1 MAGPAN
7 PFSGIGQRDGSAG
20 SAGRGRGGPSGRS
33 TPYQPK
39 ANTATR
45 DPRLRGRG
53 RGASAVRGTRG
64 QGRGAGT
71 GNNVWRKQAE
81 QPADPATVASS
92 PFGQPKKLASS
103 SPAPPALSPSP
114 FAGFGKA
121 SPVSFGTPSSFSG
134 AQNGGNVASQRQ
146 PFAQPTNGAISAT
159 VPVEDAAL
167 LSSYT
172 DRYEQLKLD
181 RTKQREKAIREG
193 QMADPNQPTSLQQ
206 AITPVGTCTSMC
218 PEFERVER
226 IVQKMVD
233 KSEKYLHPATNT
245 LQNMELKMLKR
256 FRRSAAGYDAQL
268 PSDIRTPQA
277 LLQTMN
283 YLIRHVL
290 DGPEPLGLIHK
301 FVWDRTRSIRNDF
314 SVQQVTQEDDV
325 KIAVT
330 CLERIARFH
339 IVSLHL
345 LSSPANEEPFDRHQ
359 EREQLNNTMLSLMY
373 YYDDN
378 RGRIPF
384 PNEDEF
390 RAYYIL
396 FSIHDQRPDLES
408 RVQKWPVELRSSPR
422 IQMALELFAAASNT
436 WEYQGT
442 LDAKRPNAIAQ
453 GFYMRFFNLI
463 DSPGVSYLMACVAE
477 IYFNHMR
484 QTAIRSIWK
493 AYCRYPASQQHKNE
507 EWTVDE
513 LTTVLRFDDY
523 DQTIKFCEEQDLQ
536 FAENANGDLYLN
548 WGTRPVDSVAFQ
560 PSSDHAF
567 SDTYVESKRAGRT
580 LPAIILG
587 LNIKEAANLQ
597 MIDSSL
603 LPERVPALP
612 APQPHP
618 STNDD
623 SLFVSDDE
631 NPSAF
636 RFTSSHEGS
645 SRNSPTST
653 ASLQNAFVNVPP
665 AVISTEPSR
674 PPTFSF
680 ASPSPQ
686 PQAPEKQAA
695 PFSSLFPN
703 SSSNAFGAPSP
714 LPPTPFTTGTPNLPQ
729 SSQSQFGLSAT
740 SSSQP
745 LSASP
750 FSNGASAFSLSKP
763 PQQDQSTIDF
773 PSASGNQQA
782 SSGAFAATTSPF
794 SFPKPPQQD
803 ESNKHVSSTSNAQ
816 KASTNSFS
824 STTSTF
830 NFGQP
835 AQPEQ
840 ATAALPTGNSQRP
853 IFANIQSPGQ
863 EKQQQPPLSSLSSS
877 TPFKFPTSFTPQ
889 PSSTSPFS
897 TSVPASASNPVLSST
912 GQFTPSIFRTG
923 GSKPTF
929 DGLSGSGFSAS
940 VPSLTS
946 DNAAA
951 KQPPSLFPKPS
962 EETTKSASPIP
973 LFSAPKETKQPTISF
988 AQPPAA
994 KSDVS
999 PKEKQSLPSGV
1010 KASISDKQL
1019 DNSTPMQADVP
1030 AVSVSEKEP
1039 ELQLDDLGSPQKPL
1053 PAATEPSKNQV
1064 SMAPAQPLPED
1075 VTTNDEEPVHRTSWL
1090 SALREAADRRRES
1103 KPTTSRKRVH
1113 EEPEEPSPPQSDNGT
1128 KVIKAQ
1134 KQEAPRVPSR
1144 KSMALSSLKPLPKLP
1159 ILEQIESM
1167 TTRKPAAPSK
1177 PQEPRSVQVDEDE
1190 LLLSAARIA
1199 AESLRSGPRILDG
1212 WSAASY
1218 DGRASSFSGRSSASP
1233 SYAFSRSQS
1242 PQSGQVN
1249 GYEIS
1254 LAPETNLGL
1263 GRTMSRTEQRIRMT
1277 GAHGLAYKPL
1287 DFPPT
1292 DRKRKT
1298 R

>member
-7 PFSGIGQRDGSAG
+7 PFSGLGQRDGSAD
-20 SAGRGRGGPSGRS
+20 SASRGRGGLSSRS

-39 ANTATR
+39 ANSVAR

-64 QGRGAGT
+64 LGRGAST
-71 GNNVWRKQAE
+71 GSNVWRKQPE
-81 QPADPATVASS
+81 QQADSAGVASS
-92 PFGQPKKLASS
+92 PFGQLKQ
-103 SPAPPALSPSP
+103 PAPSSASPSAQPSPSPSP

-121 SPVSFGTPSSFSG
+121 SPASFGAPSNFSG
-134 AQNGGNVASQRQ
+134 APFGGTAASHGQV
-146 PFAQPTNGAISAT
+146 FAQPTNGGPGAN

-167 LSSYT
+167 LGSYT
-172 DRYEQLKLD
+172 DRYEKLKLD
-181 RTKQREKAIREG
+181 RTKQREKAIKEG

-268 PSDIRTPQA
+268 PSDIRTPHT

-314 SVQQVTQEDDV
+314 SVQQLTQEADV
-325 KIAVT
+325 KIAVA

-422 IQMALELFAAASNT
+422 VQMALELFAAASNT

-513 LTTVLRFDDY
+513 LTTVLRFDDH

-567 SDTYVESKRAGRT
+567 SETYVESKRAGRT

-587 LNIKEAANLQ
+587 LNIKEAANLA

-603 LPERVPALP
+603 LPERVSALP
-612 APQPHP
+612 APRALT
-618 STNDD
+618 STNED
-623 SLFVSDDE
+623 SLFVSDED
-631 NPSAF
+631 NAPAF
-636 RFTSSHEGS
+636 RSTPQEGS

-653 ASLQNAFVNVPP
+653 SGFQNAFANAP
-665 AVISTEPSR
+665 APAISTESSR

-680 ASPSPQ
+680 AKPSVS
-686 PQAPEKQAA
+686 PQAPQKQAS
-695 PFSSLFPN
+695 PFSSLSPN
-703 SSSNAFGAPSP
+703 PSFAAFGAPSP
-714 LPPTPFTTGTPNLPQ
+714 SPLSPFANGVPT
-729 SSQSQFGLSAT
+729 
-740 SSSQP
+740 SSQP
-745 LSASP
+745 SQPSFGLPAVMSSQPPSSSSP
-750 FSNGASAFSLSKP
+750 FANGTSLFPLSKP
-763 PQQDQSTIDF
+763 PQPEQSTNTF
-773 PSASGNQQA
+773 PPASSNQQA
-782 SSGAFAATTSPF
+782 LSDHSATATSPF
-794 SFPKPPQQD
+794 SFKHPQEDQ
-803 ESNKHVSSTSNAQ
+803 SKTSVSSTLNAPQ
-816 KASTNSFS
+816 ASPNSSS
-824 STTSTF
+824 STTSPF
-830 NFGQP
+830 NFVQP
-835 AQPEQ
+835 PQLKQFKPAFSS
-840 ATAALPTGNSQRP
+840 NSQEP
-853 IFANIQSPGQ
+853 ISSFSGLQKPSQEIRESTSFSP
-863 EKQQQPPLSSLSSS
+863 
-877 TPFKFPTSFTPQ
+877 TPFNFAAVSAQ
-889 PSSTSPFS
+889 PSSTSLFS
-897 TSVPASASNPVLSST
+897 TSVPASASASSPIPT
-912 GQFTPSIFRTG
+912 AGQPAPSIFSLDTTSSSNGSTG
-923 GSKPTF
+923 S
-929 DGLSGSGFSAS
+929 SFSAS
-940 VPSLTS
+940 VPSL
-946 DNAAA
+946 AA
-951 KQPPSLFPKPS
+951 KQPPSLFPNPSDEAPKPVFS
-962 EETTKSASPIP
+962 SPS
-973 LFSAPKETKQPTISF
+973 FSTPKETKEPAASSFSQPTA
-988 AQPPAA
+988 AQ
-994 KSDVS
+994 SDVS
-999 PKEKQSLPSGV
+999 PEMEQSISSGAQANILEKQTTT
-1010 KASISDKQL
+1010 
-1019 DNSTPMQADVP
+1019 STTAGKLAAPVAN
-1030 AVSVSEKEP
+1030 KEP
-1039 ELQLDDLGSPQKPL
+1039 ELKLGDLVPQRKPPSAASVSGNDMAL
-1053 PAATEPSKNQV
+1053 EPPTQPSQEPATLEND
-1064 SMAPAQPLPED
+1064 APAQ
-1075 VTTNDEEPVHRTSWL
+1075 RTSWL
-1090 SALREAADRRRES
+1090 STLKEAADRRRET
-1103 KPTTSRKRVH
+1103 KPTTGRKRVH
-1113 EEPEEPSPPQSDNGT
+1113 EEPEEQPSAPGGST
-1128 KVIKAQ
+1128 KSVKAR
-1134 KQEAPRVPSR
+1134 KPEAPLVSTR

-1159 ILEQIESM
+1159 ILEKIESM
-1167 TTRKPAAPSK
+1167 TARKPAAPAK

-1212 WSAASY
+1212 WSSTSY
-1218 DGRASSFSGRSSASP
+1218 DGRASSFSHRSSASP

-1242 PQSGQVN
+1242 PQSGHVN
-1249 GYEIS
+1249 GYEVS
-1254 LAPETNLGL
+1254 LAPDNGLGL
-1263 GRTMSRTEQRIRMT
+1263 GRTLSRTEQRIRMT
-1277 GAHGLAYKPL
+1277 GAKGLAYKPL
-1287 DFPPT
+1287 DFT
-1292 DRKRKT
+1292 SADSKRKS

>member
-7 PFSGIGQRDGSAG
+7 PFSSIGQRDGSAG

-33 TPYQPK
+33 TPYQPN

-53 RGASAVRGTRG
+53 RGASA
-64 QGRGAGT
+64 
-71 GNNVWRKQAE
+71 AE
-81 QPADPATVASS
+81 QPAEPATGASS

-103 SPAPPALSPSP
+103 SATPPAQPSPSPSP

-134 AQNGGNVASQRQ
+134 AQNGGNVASPRQ
-146 PFAQPTNGAISAT
+146 PFAQPTSGATSAA

-172 DRYEQLKLD
+172 DRYEQLKLY

-314 SVQQVTQEDDV
+314 SVQQLTQEDDV

-422 IQMALELFAAASNT
+422 VQMALELFAAASNT

-513 LTTVLRFDDY
+513 LTTVLRFDEY

-603 LPERVPALP
+603 LPERLPALP
-612 APQPHP
+612 APQPHTW
-618 STNDD
+618 TNDD

-636 RFTSSHEGS
+636 RFASSHEGS

-653 ASLQNAFVNVPP
+653 SSLQNAFVNVPP
-665 AVISTEPSR
+665 AATSTEPSR

-703 SSSNAFGAPSP
+703 PSSNTFGAPSP
-714 LPPTPFTTGTPNLPQ
+714 LPPTPFTTSTPTLPQ
-729 SSQSQFGLSAT
+729 SSQSPLSLSAT
-740 SSSQP
+740 SSGQP
-745 LSASP
+745 SSSSP
-750 FSNGASAFSLSKP
+750 VSNGASTFSFSKP
-763 PQQDQSTIDF
+763 PQQDQSTISF

-782 SSGAFAATTSPF
+782 SSGAFAVTTSPF
-794 SFPKPPQQD
+794 SFPKPSQQD
-803 ESNKHVSSTSNAQ
+803 ESSKHVSSTSNAQ
-816 KASTNSFS
+816 KASSNSFA
-824 STTSTF
+824 STASPF

-835 AQPEQ
+835 AQPAQ
-840 ATAALPTGNSQRP
+840 PTTALPTGISQQP
-853 IFANIQSPGQ
+853 IFANVQSPSQ
-863 EKQQQPPLSSLSSS
+863 DKQQQPPLSSLSSS
-877 TPFKFPTSFTPQ
+877 TPFKFPTSSTQ

-897 TSVPASASNPVLSST
+897 TSVPASASNPVFSTT
-912 GQFTPSIFRTG
+912 GQSAPSIFSTG

-929 DGLSGSGFSAS
+929 DGFSGSGFSAS

-962 EETTKSASPIP
+962 EETAKPASPFP
-973 LFSAPKETKQPTISF
+973 LFSPPKQTKQPTTSF
-988 AQPPAA
+988 AQPPSS
-994 KSDVS
+994 KSEIS
-999 PKEKQSLPSGV
+999 PEEKQSLSGGV
-1010 KASISDKQL
+1010 QTSISDKQL
-1019 DNSTPMQADVP
+1019 DTSTQAEVP

-1053 PAATEPSKNQV
+1053 LAATEPSKNQIPV
-1064 SMAPAQPLPED
+1064 VPAQPLPED
-1075 VTTNDEEPVHRTSWL
+1075 ATTNDEVPVQRTSWL

-1103 KPTTSRKRVH
+1103 KPTASRKRVH
-1113 EEPEEPSPPQSDNGT
+1113 EGPEEPSPPQSDSGT
-1128 KVIKAQ
+1128 KVVKAQ

-1167 TTRKPAAPSK
+1167 TTRKSAAPSK

-1233 SYAFSRSQS
+1233 SCAFSRSQS

-1249 GYEIS
+1249 GYEVS
-1254 LAPETNLGL
+1254 LAPDTNLGL

-1287 DFPPT
+1287 DFPRT

>member
-1 MAGPAN
+1 
-7 PFSGIGQRDGSAG
+7 
-20 SAGRGRGGPSGRS
+20 
-33 TPYQPK
+33 
-39 ANTATR
+39 
-45 DPRLRGRG
+45 
-53 RGASAVRGTRG
+53 
-64 QGRGAGT
+64 
-71 GNNVWRKQAE
+71 
-81 QPADPATVASS
+81 
-92 PFGQPKKLASS
+92 
-103 SPAPPALSPSP
+103 
-114 FAGFGKA
+114 
-121 SPVSFGTPSSFSG
+121 
-134 AQNGGNVASQRQ
+134 
-146 PFAQPTNGAISAT
+146 
-159 VPVEDAAL
+159 
-167 LSSYT
+167 
-172 DRYEQLKLD
+172 
-181 RTKQREKAIREG
+181 
-193 QMADPNQPTSLQQ
+193 
-206 AITPVGTCTSMC
+206 
-218 PEFERVER
+218 
-226 IVQKMVD
+226 MVD

-422 IQMALELFAAASNT
+422 VQMALELFAAASNT

-536 FAENANGDLYLN
+536 FAENANGELYLN

-653 ASLQNAFVNVPP
+653 SSLQNAFVNVPP
-665 AVISTEPSR
+665 AVISTDPSR

-714 LPPTPFTTGTPNLPQ
+714 LPPTPFATGTPHLPQ
-729 SSQSQFGLSAT
+729 SSQSQSGLSAT

-745 LSASP
+745 LSSSP
-750 FSNGASAFSLSKP
+750 FSNGASAFSLSKH
-763 PQQDQSTIDF
+763 PQQDQSTTAF

-794 SFPKPPQQD
+794 SFPKPPQQN

-816 KASTNSFS
+816 KASSNSFS
-824 STTSTF
+824 STTSPF

-840 ATAALPTGNSQRP
+840 ATAALPTGNSQQP
-853 IFANIQSPGQ
+853 IFASVQSPGQ

-912 GQFTPSIFRTG
+912 GLSTPSIFSTG

-951 KQPPSLFPKPS
+951 KQPPSLFPNPS
-962 EETTKSASPIP
+962 EETTKPISPFP
-973 LFSAPKETKQPTISF
+973 SFSTPKETKQPNTSF

-1010 KASISDKQL
+1010 KASISDKQF
-1019 DNSTPMQADVP
+1019 DNSTPVQADVP

-1075 VTTNDEEPVHRTSWL
+1075 VTTNDEAPVHRTSWL

-1159 ILEQIESM
+1159 ILKQIESM

-1233 SYAFSRSQS
+1233 SLAFSRSQS